1 MVPCSVGAGE
11 ARVAECE
18 AEEAT
23 EEGAGA
29 EGCRGGEEEAIDE

>member
-1 MVPCSVGAGE
+1 MPCSVGAGE
-11 ARVAECE
+11 AQVPGCE

-29 EGCRGGEEEAIDE
+29 EEGRGGKEEAIDE